1 MQQIQNMQ
9 SEALRIFLLPG
20 CTIRMLTTEHT
31 SQSTRG
37 KLKKKSPTMQQ
48 YRKLL
53 LQQKT
58 PIVRLQLQII
68 WHNNCTQ
75 HLPSIFH
82 VQLLTNKI
90 YYQVS
95 YFSDVGNTNFP
106 ATDNPNFFLL
116 FIKVQTNQMSSLES
130 HRREK
135 WTCEEGLF
143 SFCLILQQAGMHTD
157 RICSQSNNCM
167 LMNFQVMKL

>member
-1 MQQIQNMQ
+1 MQQSQNMQ

-53 LQQKT
+53 LQQKKQLDCSYRSYGII
-58 PIVRLQLQII
+58 IVLNIYHQSFMFSCLQIKYI
-68 WHNNCTQ
+68 TRFQASVMWEI
-75 HLPSIFH
+75 LIS
-82 VQLLTNKI
+82 LLQTIQTFFII
-90 YYQVS
+90 Y
-95 YFSDVGNTNFP
+95 
-106 ATDNPNFFLL
+106 
-116 FIKVQTNQMSSLES
+116 KVQSNQMSSLES

-135 WTCEEGLF
+135 WTCEEGLSSF
-143 SFCLILQQAGMHTD
+143 SLILQQVGMHTD